1 MWGRNVDDR
10 ERRVEE
16 AREGLEAEEFE
27 RVVVLLERS
36 VRRGEADAEATGL
49 YALAL
54 YYLGEEAAAA
64 PHLDAALAEY
74 PEDGEMQLARALV
87 DFHRLETE
95 AAARRLRDLAEVEA
109 DLPEAQYWLGRVL
122 DWWSVE
128 KPELATEAEA
138 ALRAAERLAPDDYPL
153 PVSFG
158 EAEFQRSLEEA
169 IEGLPEP
176 VMRAAHEVAIL
187 VEAYPSRELI
197 EDAGGGLSPD
207 LLGLYTGTPL
217 PERSTWDSGRSP
229 DLIHLFRR
237 NLEFLARTPEE
248 LREEI
253 RVTLLHEVG
262 HYLGMDEPDLERL
275 GLE

>member
-1 MWGRNVDDR
+1 MEDR
-10 ERRVEE
+10 ERRLEE

-27 RVVVLLERS
+27 RVVALLERS
-36 VRRGEADAEATGL
+36 VRRGEADAEVSGL
-49 YALAL
+49 YGLAL
-54 YYLGEEAAAA
+54 YYLGDEPAAA
-64 PHLDAALAEY
+64 PHLDAALEEY

-87 DFHRLETE
+87 DFHLLETE
-95 AAARRLRDLAEVEA
+95 PAARRLRDLAAAEA
-109 DLPEAQYWLGRVL
+109 DLPEAHYWLGRVL
-122 DWWSVE
+122 DWWSE
-128 KPELATEAEA
+128 ERPELRQEAQA
-138 ALRAAERLAPDDYPL
+138 ALETAARLAPEDYPL

-158 EAEFQRSLEEA
+158 EAEFQRSLEDAMEN
-169 IEGLPEP
+169 LPEP

-187 VEAYPSRELI
+187 IEPYPSREHLA
-197 EDAGGGLSPD
+197 DAGGGLAPD

-217 PERSTWDSGRSP
+217 PERSTWDSGRPP

-248 LREEI
+248 LQEEI